1 MARIAENTVIVDG
14 QEYKP
19 GDMIPDFKSIK
30 CVDTREPRK
39 YQGLSADVSVLN
51 DVIAKYASGGA
62 SCFMSDT
69 GEYYEYDRKEKT
81 WKLITNITERGF
93 DSEKA
98 YGALKH
104 MLKNVTV
111 SDEKIQSAVTDY
123 LTVNPVLPGATTEQA
138 QQIEQ
143 NKADVA
149 SLKEE
154 TGSLKEDLTSKAD
167 KTALAQTDRKLDALW
182 KLNQGISYKFEE
194 DNTEAYQK
202 TVPSGAKMVSIKSI
216 GGKTIVWNQLID
228 ETYGESVTR
237 GNVTIVNNKDGSY
250 TVFTNGAA
258 TETVTVGVYF
268 LKANRDAGKYYLK
281 GSPSNGKEIGYSLS
295 GTYIWK
301 PEYDKADYGNGV
313 IIDDNVFLNNSDIV
327 RIKVNEGTVISTPIV
342 FKPQLFNLTKM
353 FGSGNEPS
361 TPEEFEAMFPTD
373 YYPYNVGELMS
384 ASVNTV
390 IEQGNNSFDLFKF
403 TLLPG
408 TIKFVDDVLIA
419 NGVNHEWFNTGINGT
434 AKAGDVISYEVK
446 TGTAVNVRFRSLTP
460 DGYKDITPSITS
472 SEWKE
477 VRAELT
483 YDISRL
489 YLNWTTGGSFSIRNF
504 RINGKKYKDPITIQI
519 PQTILDRPGYGWS
532 AGDVYNYVDWES
544 KKYIQRVAAV
554 DLGTLNWTY
563 MAKYT
568 AFMANVSGKADGQNM
583 LCSMYINYGKALLSS
598 MPDMYICANSS
609 GEQIFI
615 KNSKYTDA
623 DTFKQAMNGV
633 MLYYKF
639 AEPIITDISD
649 IVDNT
654 FQDPVEV
661 EAGGTLT
668 FKNSHGDDY
677 RIPVPSSE
685 EYVISLAEV
694 AK

>member
-258 TETVTVGVYF
+258 TETVTAGVYF
-268 LKANRDAGKYYLK
+268 LKANRDSGKYYLK

-301 PEYDKADYGNGV
+301 PEYGKADYGNGV

-327 RIKVNEGTVISTPIV
+327 TIRVNEGTVISTPIV

-353 FGSGNEPS
+353 FGAGNEPS
-361 TPEEFEAMFPTD
+361 TVEEFEAMFPSD
-373 YYPYNVGELMS
+373 YYPYNAGELMS
-384 ASVNTV
+384 APVNAV
-390 IEQGNNSFDLFKF
+390 MEQGKNLLGGKAFADKIVELGG
-403 TLLPG
+403 TLDEANGKVSIAASVVSDKTVFEFPDESKSY
-408 TIKFVDDVLIA
+408 TIILSGKNTNTNLQSTNLRTDKGACNRFVDRCSITTVTGAKKIFGAYDTQVAIYDYEKCGIFEGVL
-419 NGVNHEWFNTGINGT
+419 T
-434 AKAGDVISYEVK
+434 ADDFKPYHKTSYPIPQ
-446 TGTAVNVRFRSLTP
+446 AILDL
-460 DGYKDITPSITS
+460 DGYGES
-472 SEWKE
+472 
-477 VRAELT
+477 
-483 YDISRL
+483 
-489 YLNWTTGGSFSIRNF
+489 GNF
-504 RINGKKYKDPITIQI
+504 VDFVEKKYHKSDRTI
-519 PQTILDRPGYGWS
+519 
-532 AGDVYNYVDWES
+532 
-544 KKYIQRVAAV
+544 
-554 DLGTLNWTY
+554 
-563 MAKYT
+563 
-568 AFMANVSGKADGQNM
+568 
-583 LCSMYINYGKALLSS
+583 
-598 MPDMYICANSS
+598 
-609 GEQIFI
+609 
-615 KNSKYTDA
+615 
-623 DTFKQAMNGV
+623 
-633 MLYYKF
+633 
-639 AEPIITDISD
+639 DISD
-649 IVDNT
+649 IIGDT
-654 FQDPVEV
+654 FQEPLEV

>member
-327 RIKVNEGTVISTPIV
+327 TIRVNEGTVISTPIV

-353 FGSGNEPS
+353 FGAGNEPS
-361 TPEEFEAMFPTD
+361 TVEEFEAMFPSD
-373 YYPYNVGELMS
+373 YYPYNAGELMS
-384 ASVNTV
+384 APVNAV
-390 IEQGNNSFDLFKF
+390 MEQGKNLLGGKAFADKIVELGG
-403 TLLPG
+403 TLDEANGKVSIAASVVSDKTVFEFPDESKSY
-408 TIKFVDDVLIA
+408 TIILSGENTNTNLQSTNLRTDKGACNRFVDRCSITTVTGAKKIFGAYDTQVAIYDYEKCGIFEGVL
-419 NGVNHEWFNTGINGT
+419 T
-434 AKAGDVISYEVK
+434 ADDFKPYHKTSYPIPQ
-446 TGTAVNVRFRSLTP
+446 AILDL
-460 DGYKDITPSITS
+460 DGYGES
-472 SEWKE
+472 
-477 VRAELT
+477 
-483 YDISRL
+483 
-489 YLNWTTGGSFSIRNF
+489 GNF
-504 RINGKKYKDPITIQI
+504 VDFVEKKYHKSDRTI
-519 PQTILDRPGYGWS
+519 
-532 AGDVYNYVDWES
+532 
-544 KKYIQRVAAV
+544 
-554 DLGTLNWTY
+554 
-563 MAKYT
+563 
-568 AFMANVSGKADGQNM
+568 
-583 LCSMYINYGKALLSS
+583 
-598 MPDMYICANSS
+598 
-609 GEQIFI
+609 
-615 KNSKYTDA
+615 
-623 DTFKQAMNGV
+623 
-633 MLYYKF
+633 
-639 AEPIITDISD
+639 DISD
-649 IVDNT
+649 IIGDT
-654 FQDPVEV
+654 FQEPLEV